1 MHKKQNK
8 IQNIKPFLTLNRN
21 PKSKKKVYNNPK
33 KDLKP
38 FTKKIWKTI
47 KRKYFYSLIT
57 YSYYS
62 YYSLEC
68 DYYAAKIWKNVYKV

>member
-1 MHKKQNK
+1 MDSASDSDPEDFRSYLNTSTKNK
-8 IQNIKPFLTLNRN
+8 NM
-21 PKSKKKVYNNPK
+21 
-33 KDLKP
+33 
-38 FTKKIWKTI
+38 KTI

-68 DYYAAKIWKNVYKV
+68 GSTYAAKKR